1 MKKIV
6 RLTESELK
14 GIMRKSVVRSL
25 QKVNES
31 IDFDREIRLAQKA
44 LSKFPISEVSMR
56 LEGTQFN
63 GQFKK
68 IREAIID
75 LNDSLI
81 KYIRKEK

>member
-14 GIMRKSVVRSL
+14 GIMHKSVARSL
-25 QKVNES
+25 QQVNES

-44 LSKFPISEVSMR
+44 LSKFPISEVGMR